1 MKTLRLTWYTKSYL
15 QVTLDNP
22 PLNLFDQNMIDD
34 FQQLANELDQN
45 DAVKVVV
52 FESADP
58 DFFISH
64 YDILGATEPNA
75 ASTKQGY
82 WPDIALQFERAP
94 YITVGKLRGRA
105 RAAGSEVLLAMD
117 VRFGSREKTLISQIE
132 VGCGLIP
139 GAGGLERLPKLIGRA
154 RAIEAIVGARDFDAD
169 TAAAYGWINRS
180 IPDAEL
186 DQFVTDFAL
195 RVQSFDKKAIAL
207 AKSIIN
213 ERTQTIAPS
222 DLQSTQE
229 KFFEALSW
237 PQTKE
242 RLGELIAQGFQQ
254 RDFELNLADHLS
266 TY

>member
-1 MKTLRLTWYTKSYL
+1 MKTLRTNWLTPSYL

-34 FQQLANELDQN
+34 FQQLANELEAN
-45 DAVKVVV
+45 KNVKVVV

-64 YDILGATEPNA
+64 YDILGAA
-75 ASTKQGY
+75 QGSAETTTNGV
-82 WPDIALQFERAP
+82 WPDIALQFENAP

-117 VRFGSREKTLISQIE
+117 VRFGSREKTIIAQIE

-139 GAGGLERLPKLIGRA
+139 GAGGLERLPKLLGRS
-154 RAIEAIVGARDFDAD
+154 RAIEAIVGAMDFDGD
-169 TAAAYGWINRS
+169 TAALYGWINRS
-180 IPDAEL
+180 IPDAQL
-186 DQFVTDFAL
+186 DQFVEDFAL
-195 RVQSFDKKAIAL
+195 RIQSFDKKTIAL

-213 ERTQTIAPS
+213 ERTQPINPA
-222 DLQSTQE
+222 DLQATQE

-237 PQTKE
+237 PQTQE
-242 RLGELIAQGFQQ
+242 RLGVLIAQGFQQ
-254 RDFELNLADHLS
+254 RDFELDLADNLLKS
-266 TY
+266 